1 MACSLL
7 GNTLIYNSRNCYGLI
22 ANAMKIEETC
32 TSTIVEI
39 VMAL

>member
-7 GNTLIYNSRNCYGLI
+7 GNTLIYNSRNCYGFI
-22 ANAMKIEETC
+22 AFKLKQHDVKQ
-32 TSTIVEI
+32 SKIVEI